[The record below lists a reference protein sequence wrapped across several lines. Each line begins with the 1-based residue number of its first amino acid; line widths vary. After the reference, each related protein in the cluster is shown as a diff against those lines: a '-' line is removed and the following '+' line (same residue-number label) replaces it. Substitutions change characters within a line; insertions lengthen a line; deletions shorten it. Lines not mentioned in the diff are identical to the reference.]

1 MFISE
6 LTDLTFTRDAYM
18 LLAQCS
24 VGESRKRA
32 QELLAIALEEIRIK
46 SLLQAS
52 AEK

>member
-6 LTDLTFTRDAYM
+6 LTDLNFTREAYM